1 MVNGELNS
9 GVVVVLNE
17 LIDLLNKR
25 WWVLC

>member
-25 WWVLC
+25 W